1 MFWTHILSL
10 PTSLRSG
17 SQKNR
22 AFLCCW
28 RLKGD
33 KRGDRAHT
41 EVKVSALIAIAVQCH
56 QVQTD
61 TDKQE
66 KNEYNNF
73 PELESRLF
81 QFDCGSL
88 VVYSASV
95 RAQWWRP
102 TWYGTDFHSTTEILN
117 NDITKRAILHTCRR
131 AIITYR
137 NHTLKCI
144 TLINISQKPHL
155 ICIK

>member
-1 MFWTHILSL
+1 MLLT
-10 PTSLRSG
+10 
-17 SQKNR
+17 
-22 AFLCCW
+22 
-28 RLKGD
+28 LKGD

-102 TWYGTDFHSTTEILN
+102 T
-117 NDITKRAILHTCRR
+117 
-131 AIITYR
+131 
-137 NHTLKCI
+137 
-144 TLINISQKPHL
+144 
-155 ICIK
+155 